1 MGKNG
6 KTGRKEIVN
15 QTQEALLAQ
24 ILLVLTSAWLTGAT
38 AISTQWLGQT
48 WRKCVWGHVSLVIA
62 ADVRIAQSGINTVLS
77 GPSTALVQVFWE
89 PGW

>member
-6 KTGRKEIVN
+6 KNGRKEIVN

-38 AISTQWLGQT
+38 AISTQWLGQI
-48 WRKCVWGHVSLVIA
+48 WRECVRELVVGDKNFFRPSWG
-62 ADVRIAQSGINTVLS
+62 
-77 GPSTALVQVFWE
+77 
-89 PGW
+89 